1 MRINQEREIHNSIS
15 TRTQISEFNQWMKLL
30 KKTSLLKYRT
40 SDSRMPFRNVPFLLP
55 TSEMKYWRLSLSNS
69 TLHWTYC
76 CNERTEI
83 ICSHHIFPL
92 CGKKCQTTALM
103 PKSQKSGVSLLKS
116 LWHRYITVGQK
127 FQEQNKI
134 SHLVIKLIHVFSTP
148 YWLQHLVFST
158 HVKLSFLCK
167 RTIK

>member
-1 MRINQEREIHNSIS
+1 
-15 TRTQISEFNQWMKLL
+15 
-30 KKTSLLKYRT
+30 
-40 SDSRMPFRNVPFLLP
+40 MPFRNVPFLLP

-76 CNERTEI
+76 CNDRREI
-83 ICSHHIFPL
+83 ISSHHIFPL
-92 CGKKCQTTALM
+92 REEKMLNHCINAKISKAWAPLLE
-103 PKSQKSGVSLLKS
+103 SLL
-116 LWHRYITVGQK
+116 HRYITVGQK
-127 FQEQNKI
+127 CQEQNKI

-167 RTIK
+167 RTIKSQSESLRHDSTSKIEKTHWSLTIGRWTGFRDHFYAKY